1 MTEALGEFPLPVSA
15 EQLRGR
21 MAALHGREDPLL
33 EAARFARLLRQA
45 NDAEVADVRKVGDE
59 DYEVSLHRG
68 RGAPAPSQRAPAA
81 PAADRTAEPAG
92 ANGAAPAPAPEA
104 APAAMRSGLRFR
116 RGSRAPMRTG
126 EIPLIGV
133 VNMEPTEA
141 AVPEAEVAAAETP
154 ADKAPAKRARKT
166 SPRAKAAKGPK
177 VAAAMETVP
186 AAPDPKPEGKPARKR
201 ARPRAKK
208 AE

>member
-1 MTEALGEFPLPVSA
+1 
-15 EQLRGR
+15 

-33 EAARFARLLRQA
+33 EAGRFARLLRQA
-45 NDAEVADVRKVGDE
+45 NDAEVADVRKVGEE

-68 RGAPAPSQRAPAA
+68 RGAPTPSQRQQAPVAA
-81 PAADRTAEPAG
+81 PAERSAEPATG
-92 ANGAAPAPAPEA
+92 NGAAPAPSAAPEQ

-133 VNMEPTEA
+133 VNMEPVEPA
-141 AVPEAEVAAAETP
+141 PAPSAAAAAP
-154 ADKAPAKRARKT
+154 AAASDAAAPSAKRARKPAAR
-166 SPRAKAAKGPK
+166 SKAAKAPK
-177 VAAAMETVP
+177 VATAMESPP
-186 AAPDPKPEGKPARKR
+186 AAPDAKPEGKPARKR

>member
-1 MTEALGEFPLPVSA
+1 
-15 EQLRGR
+15 

-81 PAADRTAEPAG
+81 PLADKAAEPAG
-92 ANGAAPAPAPEA
+92 TNGAAPTPAPAPEA

-133 VNMEPTEA
+133 VNMEPTEVA
-141 AVPEAEVAAAETP
+141 APEAAPQAAAEAP
-154 ADKAPAKRARKT
+154 ADKAPAKRPRK
-166 SPRAKAAKGPK
+166 SSSRAKAAKGPK
-177 VAAAMETVP
+177 VATAMETAP
-186 AAPDPKPEGKPARKR
+186 AAPEAKPEGKPVRKR